1 MDPMRNGYR
10 VDGGGGVAAV
20 ASDAEYVE
28 IDPTGRYIRY
38 EDILGKGAFKTV
50 YKAFDEIDGIEV
62 AWNQV
67 RIDEVL
73 QSPENL
79 ERLYSEVHLLKY
91 LRHENIIKFYN
102 SWVDDQKKTINII
115 TELFT
120 SGNLRQY
127 RMKHKKVDLKA
138 IKNWAR
144 QILRGLAY
152 LHSHDPP
159 ILHRDLKCDNI
170 FVNGNHGEVK
180 IGDLGLATV
189 MQQPTARSVIG
200 TPEFMAPELYEE
212 EYNELVDIY
221 SFGMCMLEMATF
233 EYPYSECKNAA
244 QIYKKVTSGIK
255 PLALAKVKDLEIR
268 HFIEKC
274 LLPASER
281 LPAKELLKDP
291 FLQCTNEQ
299 GRDLIAFQKEA
310 PSLQCNELGWDII
323 QQCNIAPNGVNVSK
337 MGSLAM
343 EVDSDRKS
351 LHISIDTEHSTSP
364 HEQVLEFQRTNGTN
378 EFRLKGEKN
387 DDDSV
392 SLVLRIADSVGRV
405 RNIHFHFYLDSD
417 TALAVAKEMV
427 EQLELSDY
435 DVVFIAN
442 FIDFLIMKLIPGWK
456 PPIGTSSGT
465 VISCKDYQKVQ
476 HSFGY
481 PWNSLP
487 SSPTE
492 AIGVEQSGLSQLNFS
507 DCSAEFPFIE
517 DNQYKKMDESLH
529 TEYNSVCSRTNG
541 EDKCSQGSMMS
552 VLMAGSYKSLSSYAT
567 DIDSGSVE
575 SPCGD
580 EKYQDGLK
588 AELEMIDAQ
597 YKRGFNELLRKRE
610 EALEGARKKWMM
622 KKRED

>member
-1 MDPMRNGYR
+1 MDPMSNGYR
-10 VDGGGGVAAV
+10 VDDDDGGLGAA
-20 ASDAEYVE
+20 SPVE
-28 IDPTGRYIRY
+28 HVEMDPTGRYIRY
-38 EDILGKGAFKTV
+38 QDILGKGAFKTV

-73 QSPENL
+73 QSAENL
-79 ERLYSEVHLLKY
+79 ERLYSEVHLLKS
-91 LRHENIIKFYN
+91 LRHDNIIKFYN

-120 SGNLRQY
+120 SGSLRQY
-127 RMKHKKVDLKA
+127 RIKHKKVDLKA

-152 LHSHDPP
+152 LHSHNPP

-170 FVNGNHGEVK
+170 FVNGNHGQVK

-255 PLALAKVKDLEIR
+255 PAALAKVQDPEVK

-291 FLQCTNEQ
+291 FLQCNNEL
-299 GRDLIAFQKEA
+299 GRDLIQH
-310 PSLQCNELGWDII
+310 
-323 QQCNIAPNGVNVSK
+323 CNITPNGTNLSK
-337 MGSLAM
+337 LERLSM
-343 EVDSDRKS
+343 EVDLDRKQ
-351 LHISIDTEHSTSP
+351 LYISTETENSIGSP
-364 HEQVLEFQRTNGTN
+364 HVQVLEFQRTNGTN

-387 DDDSV
+387 DDNSV
-392 SLVLRIADSVGRV
+392 SLVLRIADSLGRV

-417 TALAVAKEMV
+417 TALAVAREMV
-427 EQLELSDY
+427 EQLDLSDY
-435 DVVFIAN
+435 DVAFIAD

-456 PPIGTSSGT
+456 PSTDTSSGT
-465 VISCKDYQKVQ
+465 TTLCNDYEKSQL
-476 HSFGY
+476 SFGF

-487 SSPTE
+487 ASPT
-492 AIGVEQSGLSQLNFS
+492 GTGMDQSTLSQLNLG
-507 DCSAEFPFIE
+507 DCAADFAFIE
-517 DNQYKKMDESLH
+517 DNSYKKTDENRLP
-529 TEYNSVCSRTNG
+529 TEYNSVSSRTNG
-541 EDKCSQGSMMS
+541 DDKYSQGSTMS
-552 VLMAGSYKSLSSYAT
+552 FLMAESYKSLSGYAT
-567 DIDSGSVE
+567 DVDSGIMECVSPKDGNYCSVE
-575 SPCGD
+575 NLYLNGN
-580 EKYQDGLK
+580 EKSQDGLK
-588 AELEMIDAQ
+588 AEIEMIDAQ
-597 YKRGFNELLRKRE
+597 YKRWFSELLRRRE
-610 EALEGARKKWMM
+610 EALESARKKWLT
-622 KKRED
+622 KKSED